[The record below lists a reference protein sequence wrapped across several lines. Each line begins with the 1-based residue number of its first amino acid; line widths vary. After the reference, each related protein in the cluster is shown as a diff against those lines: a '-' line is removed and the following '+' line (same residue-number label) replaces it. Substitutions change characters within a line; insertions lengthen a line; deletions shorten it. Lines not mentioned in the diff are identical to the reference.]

1 MRNNKLLSVFFVFIV
16 LSLSVSKI
24 EAEHTENFREN
35 SFEDKGYL
43 ISYRIAQGENLDNMF
58 EELGF
63 DLLGSFSNGV
73 LNVLLR
79 ERSTEFRD
87 IYYIESDKFILTQET
102 VYSIES
108 YLVLEEPLTAE
119 INTGSDFIAD
129 FIGFNFEPVESEI
142 IHAEL
147 PKETAIIIP
156 TIFTNITRPNFG
168 AMIKDANYFDFLP
181 LIIGE
186 DFDRY
191 EAEFTSLLLDESF
204 SVNIYNKGDEEFT
217 ISLDIKLETS
227 ISLRATWNKYSGLL
241 TALSVHL
248 IYGGKSSVLVI
259 SLESYE
265 EILSPLDSHFMQF
278 FITNSSSRHEI
289 YQLRNSTKEQLELWD
304 HWINQLNQTYGL
316 RYLFSKSGL
325 NFQKTLYVYDKL
337 LDSYFSS
344 TPVHGSWIAQIP
356 PVLIPTWDK
365 YLGMTILAEKLWEQ
379 LHQVFHGFQFTL
391 TGVTSSLFTIR
402 EIDFHIEYQKRD
414 NLHHILWEFSFD
426 YQSNNT
432 QTVVPRLFIQ
442 DTKVYMNGWLAYTE
456 GGQLQSF
463 SLEFQEFYHSY
474 YDPHELDSGNNYF
487 FEYYIESVSENI
499 TKPEFVS
506 ITETPHPFHFEQII
520 FYCILAYSI
529 IKKKR
534 KRRN

>member
-1 MRNNKLLSVFFVFIV
+1 M
-16 LSLSVSKI
+16 
-24 EAEHTENFREN
+24 
-35 SFEDKGYL
+35 
-43 ISYRIAQGENLDNMF
+43 
-58 EELGF
+58 
-63 DLLGSFSNGV
+63 
-73 LNVLLR
+73 
-79 ERSTEFRD
+79 
-87 IYYIESDKFILTQET
+87 
-102 VYSIES
+102 
-108 YLVLEEPLTAE
+108 
-119 INTGSDFIAD
+119 
-129 FIGFNFEPVESEI
+129 
-142 IHAEL
+142 
-147 PKETAIIIP
+147 
-156 TIFTNITRPNFG
+156 
-168 AMIKDANYFDFLP
+168 
-181 LIIGE
+181 
-186 DFDRY
+186 
-191 EAEFTSLLLDESF
+191 
-204 SVNIYNKGDEEFT
+204 
-217 ISLDIKLETS
+217 
-227 ISLRATWNKYSGLL
+227 RATWIMYSGLL

-289 YQLRNSTKEQLELWD
+289 YQLKNSTKEQLELWD

-316 RYLFSKSGL
+316 RYLFSRSGL

-365 YLGMTILAEKLWEQ
+365 YSGMTILAEKLWEQ
-379 LHQVFHGFQFTL
+379 LHQVFYGFQFTL

-456 GGQLQSF
+456 DGQLQSF
-463 SLEFQEFYHSY
+463 SLEFQELYHSY
-474 YDPHELDSGNNYF
+474 YDPPELDFGNNYF